1 MNRGEAVMG
10 FGDIFKNS
18 FVARFTSEDISVLQ
32 IFGVLCLV
40 ALISIYIFGVYR
52 LITRKAFY
60 SKNFNISIA
69 ALAMITAA
77 IILAVQSNIVI
88 SLGMVGALSIVRFRT
103 AVKDPMDLCFMFW
116 AIAVGICCGAHMA
129 EIAIILSVFMTI
141 LVFALDKIPMGRAP
155 MILVVNMDDIDTE
168 LELVNKIK
176 EYCRYFKIKS
186 RNIREN
192 NCNLVI
198 EVRVKEEYQLVQ
210 GVKEV
215 KGIKNVSLVS
225 HDGEAAF

>member
-1 MNRGEAVMG
+1 MG

-18 FVARFTSEDISVLQ
+18 FIARFTSEDITVLQ

-40 ALISIYIFGVYR
+40 AVISVYIFGVYR
-52 LITRKAFY
+52 LVTRKTFY

-129 EIAIILSVFMTI
+129 EIAIILSVFMTL

-168 LELVNKIK
+168 LELVKKVK
-176 EYCRYFKIKS
+176 EYCKYFKIKS

-210 GVKEV
+210 GVKAV
-215 KGIKNVSLVS
+215 KGVKNVSLVS
-225 HDGEAAF
+225 HDGEAVF

>member
-1 MNRGEAVMG
+1 MG

-18 FVARFTSEDISVLQ
+18 FVARFTSEDITVLQ

-40 ALISIYIFGVYR
+40 ALISLYIFGVYR
-52 LITRKAFY
+52 LVTRKTFY

-129 EIAIILSVFMTI
+129 EIAIILSVFMTL

-168 LELVNKIK
+168 LELVKKIK
-176 EYCRYFKIKS
+176 EYCKYFKIKS

-192 NCNLVI
+192 NCNLVL

-210 GVKEV
+210 QVKSV
-215 KGIKNVSLVS
+215 KGVKNVSLVS
-225 HDGEAAF
+225 HDGEAVF

>member
-1 MNRGEAVMG
+1 MG

-18 FVARFTSEDISVLQ
+18 FIARFTSEDISVLQ

-40 ALISIYIFGVYR
+40 ALISVYIFGVYR
-52 LITRKAFY
+52 LITRKTFY
-60 SKNFNISIA
+60 SKNFNISIV

-129 EIAIILSVFMTI
+129 EIAIILSALMTI
-141 LVFALDKIPMGRAP
+141 LVFALDKLPIGRAP
-155 MILVVNMDDIDTE
+155 MILVVNMDEIDTE

-176 EYCRYFKIKS
+176 EYCKYFKIKS

-210 GVKEV
+210 GIKEV

-225 HDGEAAF
+225 HDGEVTF

>member
-1 MNRGEAVMG
+1 MG

-18 FVARFTSEDISVLQ
+18 FIARFTSEDISVLQ

-40 ALISIYIFGVYR
+40 ALISVYIFGVYR
-52 LITRKAFY
+52 LITRKTFY

-129 EIAIILSVFMTI
+129 EIAIILSALMTI
-141 LVFALDKIPMGRAP
+141 LVFALDKIPLGRAP
-155 MILVVNMDDIDTE
+155 MILVVNMDDVETE
-168 LELVNKIK
+168 LELVKKVK
-176 EYCRYFKIKS
+176 EYCKYFKIKS

-192 NCNLVI
+192 NCNLVM

-210 GVKEV
+210 EIKDV

-225 HDGEAAF
+225 HDGEAVF

>member
-1 MNRGEAVMG
+1 MG

-18 FVARFTSEDISVLQ
+18 FIARFTSEDISVLQ

-40 ALISIYIFGVYR
+40 ALISVYIFGVYR
-52 LITRKAFY
+52 LITRKTFY

-116 AIAVGICCGAHMA
+116 AIAVGICCGALMA
-129 EIAIILSVFMTI
+129 EIAIILSVLMTG
-141 LVFALDKIPMGRAP
+141 LVFVLDKVPLGRAP

-168 LELVNKIK
+168 LELVKKVK
-176 EYCRYFKIKS
+176 EYCKYFKIKS

-192 NCNLVI
+192 NCNLVM

-210 GVKEV
+210 GIKAV

-225 HDGEAAF
+225 HDGEAVF

>member
-1 MNRGEAVMG
+1 MG

-18 FVARFTSEDISVLQ
+18 FIARFTSEDITVLQ

-40 ALISIYIFGVYR
+40 ALISVYIFGVYR
-52 LITRKAFY
+52 LVTRKTFY

-103 AVKDPMDLCFMFW
+103 AVKDPMDLCFLFW

-129 EIAIILSVFMTI
+129 EIAIILSVFMTV
-141 LVFALDKIPMGRAP
+141 LVFVLDKLPIGRAP
-155 MILVVNMDDIDTE
+155 MILVVNMDDLETE
-168 LELVNKIK
+168 LALLEKLKK
-176 EYCRYFKIKS
+176 CCKYFKIKS

-192 NCNLVI
+192 NCNMVI
-198 EVRVKEEYQLVQ
+198 EVRVKEDYQLVQ
-210 GVKEV
+210 TVKAV

-225 HDGEAAF
+225 HDGEATF

>member
-1 MNRGEAVMG
+1 MG

-18 FVARFTSEDISVLQ
+18 FVARFTSEDITVLQ

-40 ALISIYIFGVYR
+40 ALISVYIFGVYR
-52 LITRKAFY
+52 LVTRKTFY

-103 AVKDPMDLCFMFW
+103 AVKDPMDLCFLFW
-116 AIAVGICCGAHMA
+116 AIAVGICCGAHMS

-141 LVFALDKIPMGRAP
+141 LVFALDKLPMGRAP
-155 MILVVNMDDIDTE
+155 MILVVNMDDAETE
-168 LELVNKIK
+168 LALVETVK
-176 EYCRYFKIKS
+176 EYCKYFKIKS
-186 RNIREN
+186 RNIREK
-192 NCNLVI
+192 NCNLVV

-210 GVKEV
+210 GVKTV
-215 KGIKNVSLVS
+215 KGVKNVSLVS
-225 HDGEAAF
+225 HDGEATF

>member
-1 MNRGEAVMG
+1 MG

-18 FVARFTSEDISVLQ
+18 FVARFTSEDITVLQ

-40 ALISIYIFGVYR
+40 ALISLYIFGVYR
-52 LITRKAFY
+52 LVTRKTFY

-129 EIAIILSVFMTI
+129 EIAIILSVLMTL

-168 LELVNKIK
+168 LELVKEIK
-176 EYCRYFKIKS
+176 EYCKYFKIKS

-192 NCNLVI
+192 NCNLVL

-210 GVKEV
+210 QVKSV
-215 KGIKNVSLVS
+215 KGVKNVSLVS
-225 HDGEAAF
+225 HDGEAVF

>member
-1 MNRGEAVMG
+1 MG

-18 FVARFTSEDISVLQ
+18 FIARFTSEDITVLQ

-40 ALISIYIFGVYR
+40 ALISVYIFGVYR
-52 LITRKAFY
+52 LVTRKTFY

-129 EIAIILSVFMTI
+129 EIAIILSVFMTG
-141 LVFALDKIPMGRAP
+141 LVFVLDKVPLGRAP
-155 MILVVNMDDIDTE
+155 MILVVNMDNLDTE
-168 LELVNKIK
+168 PELVKKVK
-176 EYCRYFKIKS
+176 EYCKYFKIKS

-192 NCNLVI
+192 NCNLVM

-210 GVKEV
+210 GVKAV

-225 HDGEAAF
+225 HDGEAVF

>member
-1 MNRGEAVMG
+1 MG

-18 FVARFTSEDISVLQ
+18 FIARFTSEDISVLQ

-40 ALISIYIFGVYR
+40 ALISVYIFGVYR
-52 LITRKAFY
+52 LITRKTFY

-129 EIAIILSVFMTI
+129 EIAIILSALMTI
-141 LVFALDKIPMGRAP
+141 LVFALDKIPLGRAP
-155 MILVVNMDDIDTE
+155 MILVVNMDDVETE
-168 LELVNKIK
+168 LELVKKVK
-176 EYCRYFKIKS
+176 EYCKYFKIKS

-210 GVKEV
+210 EIKDV

-225 HDGEAAF
+225 HDGEAVF

>member
-1 MNRGEAVMG
+1 MG
-10 FGDIFKNS
+10 FADIFKNS
-18 FVARFTSEDISVLQ
+18 FLARFTSEDITVLQ

-40 ALISIYIFGVYR
+40 ALISVYIFVVYR
-52 LITRKAFY
+52 LITRKTFY

-103 AVKDPMDLCFMFW
+103 AVKDPMDLCFLFW

-141 LVFALDKIPMGRAP
+141 LVFALDKLPIGRAP
-155 MILVVNMDDIDTE
+155 MILVVNMEETE
-168 LELVNKIK
+168 IEPALVEKVK
-176 EYCRYFKIKS
+176 EYCKYYKIKS
-186 RNIREN
+186 RNIRES

-210 GVKEV
+210 GVKGV
-215 KGIKNVSLVS
+215 KGVKNVSLVS
-225 HDGEAAF
+225 HDGEATF